1 MAEKKEWNADA
12 DGIQRGSWARLC
24 VLLLVGGWL
33 VLGPAY
39 RQVLDGKSE
48 WFPRWAMFH
57 GFGRNVCDVRFFEL
71 DKSEDGSTV
80 RTLIDRF
87 EILDKQRDWATN
99 KSLVRMSSK
108 EDVERVGARL
118 CRALGPGADV
128 RALARCGSRGHW
140 KGKLNLTIEL
150 CKKRPVHRRVR
161 PRTVR

>member
-1 MAEKKEWNADA
+1 MTTEKGAITDTHR
-12 DGIQRGSWARLC
+12 GRRGSLLRLL
-24 VLLLVGGWL
+24 VLLLIGGWM

-39 RQVLDGKSE
+39 RQVFDGKSE

-57 GFGRNVCDVRFFEL
+57 GFGRSVCDVRFFQIKE
-71 DKSEDGSTV
+71 EGDGNTV
-80 RTLIDRF
+80 RFPLDRF
-87 EILDKQRDWATN
+87 DVLDKQRDWATN

-150 CKKRPVHRRVR
+150 CKKRPTNRRIR
-161 PRTVR
+161 PRILR